1 MSDEKKPF
9 SLIHIDAGDLS
20 KPINTL
26 IKKIANAIG
35 IVFEPKHIKDV
46 AEAEAVA
53 DRIRTT
59 AQIEKV
65 ERLQRATFRFLA
77 EQIKQQENIE
87 SIITKA
93 VPEVSEQARP
103 EQLED
108 DWIANFFDK
117 CRLISDDEMQ
127 KLWARI
133 LAGETNSPG
142 KFSKRTVGLLASTDK
157 SDASMFNTICRFA
170 CTIPPLTPII
180 YSYTQEIYS
189 RQGIDFAFLT
199 HLESIGVI
207 RINVDSTFHFAVD
220 DLEQNT
226 LVDYF
231 GSKIPLRFAG
241 NDKMRKR
248 NELAIGQV
256 MFTQAGEQLAGICG
270 AKPLDGFFEF
280 LKGSWASYAIPKPE
294 VFGPPQF

>member
-1 MSDEKKPF
+1 MSDEKKLF
-9 SLIHIDAGDLS
+9 SLIYIDAGDLA

-59 AQIEKV
+59 AKIERT
-65 ERLQRATFRFLA
+65 ERLQRAATRFLA

-93 VPEVSEQARP
+93 IPEVSEQARP

-117 CRLISDDEMQ
+117 SRLISDDEMQ
-127 KLWARI
+127 TLWSRI
-133 LAGETNSPG
+133 LAGEANSPG
-142 KFSKRTVGLLASTDK
+142 KFSKRTVGLLASMDK
-157 SDASMFNTICRFA
+157 RDASMFSTLCRFA

-180 YSYTQEIYS
+180 YGYNQEIYS

-199 HLESIGVI
+199 HLESVGVI
-207 RINVDSTFHFAVD
+207 RLELGSTFYFTVD
-220 DLEQNT
+220 GLEQDT
-226 LVDYF
+226 VADYF
-231 GSKIPLRFAG
+231 GSKIPLSFAG
-241 NDKMRKR
+241 NDKMRLR

-270 AKPLDGFFEF
+270 AQPLDGFLEF
-280 LKGSWASYAIPKPE
+280 LKASWAGYAVPRPE
-294 VFGPPQF
+294 ALGPPQF

>member
-1 MSDEKKPF
+1 MSDEKKSF
-9 SLIHIDAGDLS
+9 SLIHINVGDWS
-20 KPINTL
+20 KPAVTL
-26 IKKIANAIG
+26 IEKISNAIG
-35 IVFEPKHIKDV
+35 VVFEPSHMKRI
-46 AEAEAVA
+46 AEAEAVV

-59 AQIEKV
+59 AEIERA
-65 ERLQRATFRFLA
+65 ERLQRAAFRFLA
-77 EQIKQQENIE
+77 EQMKHQENIE
-87 SIITKA
+87 SIVDKA
-93 VPEVSEQARP
+93 LPDVSEQAKP
-103 EQLED
+103 EQVED
-108 DWIANFFDK
+108 DWISNFFDK

-270 AKPLDGFFEF
+270 AKPLDG
-280 LKGSWASYAIPKPE
+280 
-294 VFGPPQF
+294 